1 MHAPRCPLKQVNPVT
16 ASVRLRNSQSLS
28 ACDSLVSVSTV
39 CGYTVTP
46 RSGNHVSPCS
56 WLLSK
61 ERHFLLVQRL
71 SDPAAYLYLQFEQ
84 PLSLCGAGL
93 ESVLP
98 PPCLARAP
106 WTAPRTGAPARSC
119 AVQLLL
125 GWAVV
130 LDSFSAAGGCCPCT
144 PHPVPRW
151 KGFLGLG
158 AWALLPIPCWTCP
171 PLRPYS
177 GTEVM
182 KPQRLTLWVN
192 GSLQLT
198 RGIV

>member
-46 RSGNHVSPCS
+46 RSGNHVSPRS

-130 LDSFSAAGGCCPCT
+130 LDSFSLKIRGRRVLSLHPTSGSSLGGLFGPWCLG
-144 PHPVPRW
+144 PVTYSLLDVPSSE
-151 KGFLGLG
+151 
-158 AWALLPIPCWTCP
+158 ALL
-171 PLRPYS
+171 RD
-177 GTEVM
+177 
-182 KPQRLTLWVN
+182 
-192 GSLQLT
+192 
-198 RGIV
+198 